1 MAPLAMSRLALP
13 AVLLGALILSTSAI
27 FVRLSEVGPLA
38 TGMYRMALALP
49 LFWVMMA
56 REGQRSDD
64 QDRPVSKSGLPLE
77 RRDISLAI
85 LAGLFYAADLASWH
99 ISIGMTSVANAA
111 TMGNTAPVFVA
122 LASFVFFKEHLSRAF
137 LAGLGLAMVGCVILV
152 AGSFSVS
159 TSTVIG
165 DLLGILTAIFYAG
178 YFLTVA
184 RIRKR
189 VSTAAIMAISGLTCT
204 LVLAPIAWIIG
215 EQFIPVTA
223 LGWVWL
229 FGLAYVC
236 QLGGQTLII
245 NALAYLPASFGAVAL
260 LVQPVGTAVIGWFV
274 LAEAVTLDK
283 AIGIA
288 AILAGIWL
296 ARKGTPSGEPA
307 TPTVPPDKPNTKP
320 L

>member
-1 MAPLAMSRLALP
+1 MARLALP

-49 LFWVMMA
+49 LFWMMIA
-56 REGQRSDD
+56 REGQRGDD
-64 QDRPVSKSGLPLE
+64 KDRPVSQSGLPIS
-77 RRDISLAI
+77 RRDIGLAVV
-85 LAGLFYAADLASWH
+85 AGLFYAADLASWH
-99 ISIGMTSVANAA
+99 ISIGLTSVANAA

-122 LASFVFFKEHLSRAF
+122 LASFVLFKEHMTRIF
-137 LAGLGLAMVGCVILV
+137 LAGLALAMVGAGILV

-159 TSTVIG
+159 PSTVLG
-165 DLLGILTAIFYAG
+165 DLLGILTAMFYAG
-178 YFLTVA
+178 YFLTIA

-204 LVLAPIAWIIG
+204 VVLAPAAWLLG
-215 EQFIPVTA
+215 EQFVPVTA

-260 LVQPVGTAVIGWFV
+260 LVQPVGTAIIGWFV
-274 LAEAVTLDK
+274 LAEAVSLDK

-288 AILAGIWL
+288 AILGGIWL
-296 ARKGTPSGEPA
+296 ARKGTPA
-307 TPTVPPDKPNTKP
+307 ITP
-320 L
+320 

>member
-1 MAPLAMSRLALP
+1 MARLALP

-49 LFWVMMA
+49 LFWAMMA
-56 REGQRSDD
+56 REGHRGDD
-64 QDRPVSKSGLPLE
+64 QDRPVSKSGLPLS
-77 RRDISLAI
+77 RRDIWLAI
-85 LAGLFYAADLASWH
+85 VAGLFYAADLASWH
-99 ISIGMTSVANAA
+99 ISIGLTSVANAA
-111 TMGNTAPVFVA
+111 TLGNTAPVFVA
-122 LASFVFFKEHLSRAF
+122 IASFVLFKERLSGVF
-137 LAGLGLAMVGCVILV
+137 LSGLALAMVGAGVLV
-152 AGSFSVS
+152 AGSFTVS
-159 TSTVIG
+159 SSTVIG
-165 DLLGILTAIFYAG
+165 DLLSILTAVFYAG
-178 YFLTVA
+178 YFLTIA

-204 LVLAPIAWIIG
+204 VILAPAAWLLG

-260 LVQPVGTAVIGWFV
+260 LVQPVGTAIIGWFV
-274 LAEAVTLDK
+274 LAEAVSWDK

-288 AILAGIWL
+288 AILGGIWL
-296 ARKGTPSGEPA
+296 ARKGTPA
-307 TPTVPPDKPNTKP
+307 ITP
-320 L
+320 

>member
-1 MAPLAMSRLALP
+1 MARLALP

-49 LFWVMMA
+49 LFWIMMA
-56 REGQRSDD
+56 RDGKAGDD
-64 QDRPVSKSGLPLE
+64 QDRPVSKSGLPLDQ
-77 RRDISLAI
+77 RDIGLAI

-99 ISIGMTSVANAA
+99 ISIGLTSVANAA

-122 LASFVFFKEHLSRAF
+122 LASVVLFKERLSRMF
-137 LAGLGLAMVGCVILV
+137 LAGLALAMLGAAILV
-152 AGSFSVS
+152 AGSFTIS
-159 TSTVIG
+159 TRTVVG
-165 DLLGILTAIFYAG
+165 DLLGILTAMFYAG
-178 YFLTVA
+178 YFLTIA

-204 LVLAPIAWIIG
+204 VVLAPIAWIVG
-215 EQFIPVTA
+215 EEFIPVTA

-260 LVQPVGTAVIGWFV
+260 LVQPVGTAMIGWVV
-274 LAEAVTLDK
+274 LAEAVSIGK

-288 AILAGIWL
+288 AILWGIWL
-296 ARKGTPSGEPA
+296 AYRGTSEYR
-307 TPTVPPDKPNTKP
+307 V
-320 L
+320 